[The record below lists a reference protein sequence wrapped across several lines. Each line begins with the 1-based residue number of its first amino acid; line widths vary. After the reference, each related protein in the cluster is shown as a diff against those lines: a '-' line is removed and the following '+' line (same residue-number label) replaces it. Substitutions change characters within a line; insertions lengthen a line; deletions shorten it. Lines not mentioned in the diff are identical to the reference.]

1 MLLTTVDGQSL
12 QDQPGSYIRVTAED
26 DDDDDR
32 TKNKQKE
39 LQESRN
45 RSIFSAVGYRCRL
58 TIDKSSRKSLTCTSF
73 MQNGLAQRCNT
84 NGISLFLWETFAQP
98 KKKIKKNCLLP

>member
-12 QDQPGSYIRVTAED
+12 KDQPGSYFSVTAED
-26 DDDDDR
+26 DDDDDEDR
-32 TKNKQKE
+32 TNKQKE

-84 NGISLFLWETFAQP
+84 NGISLFLWKTFAQP
-98 KKKIKKNCLLP
+98 NCLLP